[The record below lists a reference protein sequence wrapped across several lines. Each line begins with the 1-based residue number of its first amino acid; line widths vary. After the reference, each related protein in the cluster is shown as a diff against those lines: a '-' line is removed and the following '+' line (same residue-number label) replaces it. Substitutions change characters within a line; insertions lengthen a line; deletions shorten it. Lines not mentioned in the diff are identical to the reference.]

1 MGTAVGSCWAG
12 VDVGARRKGFHVA
25 VVRDSPR
32 GLELADRPRRI
43 LEPCEVG
50 AWLRTC
56 APRLVGVDAPRQLGD
71 HPNRFE
77 GERAL
82 AREVCRLRY
91 TPTRAALERQRTTR
105 APRFY
110 EWIEHGL
117 ELYEVLLTL
126 GVVAIEA
133 FPTAGWTRWKGPR
146 NGESRARWSERA
158 LRALA
163 IRKVPRTLAQ
173 DERDAIGAAMI
184 AWVHEAGFTEM
195 FGDIV
200 VPLAGLPRYHTS
212 PYGTASR
219 SSSRVDAQAPTP
231 ARPQ

>member
-1 MGTAVGSCWAG
+1 MSLAIGPCWAG

-25 VVRDSPR
+25 VVREGVR
-32 GLELADRPRRI
+32 GLELVERPSRI
-43 LEPCEVG
+43 LEPSEV
-50 AWLRTC
+50 AARLHPC
-56 APRLVGVDAPRQLGD
+56 LPRLVGVDAPRRLGD
-71 HPNRFE
+71 DPSRFD
-77 GERAL
+77 GERLL

-117 ELYEVLLTL
+117 ELYEALVKV
-126 GVVAIEA
+126 GVAAIEA

-146 NGESRARWSERA
+146 SGEPRARWSERA

-163 IRKVPRTLAQ
+163 IKKVPHPLDQ

-184 AWVHEAGFTEM
+184 AWAHDRGLTEM

-200 VPLAGLPRYHTS
+200 VPLPGLPRSRTS
-212 PYGTASR
+212 PSSAASCP
-219 SSSRVDAQAPTP
+219 SNP
-231 ARPQ
+231 AGAHPRAGG

>member
-1 MGTAVGSCWAG
+1 

-25 VVRDSPR
+25 VVRDGPR
-32 GLELADRPRRI
+32 GLELVERPRRI
-43 LEPCEVG
+43 LGPAEVG
-50 AWLRTC
+50 AWLLTC
-56 APRLVGVDAPRQLGD
+56 APGLVGVDAPRQLGD
-71 HPNRFE
+71 HPSRFD
-77 GERAL
+77 GERTL

-91 TPTRAALERQRTTR
+91 TPTRAALEHQRTTA

-117 ELYEVLLTL
+117 ELYEVLASLDL
-126 GVVAIEA
+126 MAIEA

-146 NGESRARWSERA
+146 KGESRARWSERA

-163 IRKVPRTLAQ
+163 IRKVPRLLDQ

-184 AWVHEAGFTEM
+184 AYVHEAGLTEM

-200 VPLAGLPRYHTS
+200 VPLPGLPRAH
-212 PYGTASR
+212 
-219 SSSRVDAQAPTP
+219 SSRLP
-231 ARPQ
+231 R

>member
-1 MGTAVGSCWAG
+1 M
-12 VDVGARRKGFHVA
+12 DVGGRRKGFHVA
-25 VVRDSPR
+25 VVRGGLR
-32 GLELADRPRRI
+32 GLELVERPRR
-43 LEPCEVG
+43 LREPCDVG

-71 HPNRFE
+71 HPARFD

-117 ELYEVLLTL
+117 ELYDVLANV

-146 NGESRARWSERA
+146 NGASRARWSERA
-158 LRALA
+158 LRGL
-163 IRKVPRTLAQ
+163 RLREVPRTLGQ

-184 AWVHEAGFTEM
+184 AWMHDAGLTER

-200 VPLAGLPRYHTS
+200 VPLPGLLRSHPLSAGRPPRS
-212 PYGTASR
+212 ER
-219 SSSRVDAQAPTP
+219 R
-231 ARPQ
+231 